1 MDNFMENPWFIRIV
15 ALLLTLLLFVSANDL
30 GKSSGTTPNDMETN
44 HTDTI
49 VDVPVELIYDSENLV
64 VTGAPKTV
72 NVNIKGQRRF
82 VEATKRQRDFSV
94 YIDLSDVELGKH
106 RVPIKYKDI
115 SDKLVTNI
123 DPVYADI
130 SLQEKV
136 TEEFRVEAEFNRS
149 ILAEGFEADP
159 PEVEPKTVKIT
170 AAKDTIEKI
179 TYVKAT
185 IDASGLINDTIKRG
199 ANVTVLDRDL
209 NKLDVIIEPPS
220 VSVTI
225 PVKNP
230 RKNISLKI
238 KETGTPPEDIV
249 IKTVSTNT
257 PEIMV
262 FGRTEVLQDLNEIE
276 ISVDVSNIR
285 EDTEMEVPIKYPEG
299 VNRITPDK
307 IKVEITTAKKM
318 EETTINDIPLK
329 NKGLDPK
336 FDIELLTP
344 ADGAVSLKVSGETE
358 DVKKA
363 SNSNI
368 QVFLQLEGLSAGEH
382 EVDLMVEGPEGLEY
396 ELSTK
401 KVKVILTEKENV

>member
-336 FDIELLTP
+336 FDVELLTP

>member
-30 GKSSGTTPNDMETN
+30 GKSSGTTPNGMETN
-44 HTDTI
+44 HSDMI
-49 VDVPVELIYDSENLV
+49 ADVPVELIYDSENLV

-72 NVNIKGQRRF
+72 NVKIEGQRRF

-94 YIDLSDVELGKH
+94 YIDLSDVEIGKH

-115 SDKLVTNI
+115 SDKLVASI
-123 DPVYADI
+123 EPAYADI

-159 PEVEPKTVKIT
+159 PEVDPKTVKVT

-209 NKLDVIIEPPS
+209 NKLDVLVEPPS

-238 KETGTPPEDIV
+238 KEVGTPPEDII

-262 FGRTEVLQDLNEIE
+262 FGRTEVLRDLNEIE
-276 ISVDVSNIR
+276 IPIDVSNIH

-299 VNRITPDK
+299 VNRIAPDK
-307 IKVEITTAKKM
+307 VKVEITTAKKS
-318 EETTINDIPLK
+318 EETTINDIQLK

-336 FDIELLTP
+336 FDVELVTP
-344 ADGAVSLKVSGETE
+344 ANGTVSLIVSGEAE
-358 DVKKA
+358 EVKKA
-363 SNSNI
+363 VDSNI
-368 QVFLQLEGLSAGEH
+368 QVFMQLEGLSAGEH
-382 EVDLMVEGPEGLEY
+382 EVDLLVEGPEGLEY
-396 ELSTK
+396 EVSMK
-401 KVKVILTEKENV
+401 KAKVILTEKENV